1 MSQVSQL
8 RWHYTVRQRLD
19 GLLRA
24 GVLPLATAGLPA
36 GERPVVWFSS
46 NQLWEET
53 ANQAWQRPDGT
64 INPGNKEATHLLG
77 GGLARIGVL
86 PETAPHD
93 WKAFKA
99 LSGIK
104 AAKARGM
111 YGAGIGAGARPGEWF
126 VSFEPVP
133 RSQWLAVEVWDGAQW
148 LRLETGPSAPRP
160 PEPPSAGGSA

>member
-1 MSQVSQL
+1 MSEVSQL

-19 GLLRA
+19 GLLRD
-24 GVLPLATAGLPA
+24 GIIKPVTAGLPA
-36 GERPVVWFSS
+36 GERPAVWFSS
-46 NQLWEET
+46 NQEWEET

-64 INPGNKEATHLLG
+64 INRGNKESTHLLG

-93 WKAFKA
+93 WKAFKT

-104 AAKARGM
+104 PAKARGM
-111 YGAGIGAGARPGEWF
+111 YDAAIGSGARPGEWF

-133 RSQWLAVEVWDGAQW
+133 QSQWVAVEVWDGEQW
-148 LRLETGPSAPRP
+148 LRLETGSSGASA
-160 PEPPSAGGSA
+160 S

>member
-1 MSQVSQL
+1 MSPVSQL

-19 GLLRA
+19 GLLRD
-24 GVLPLATAGLPA
+24 GVLPPATAGLPA
-36 GERPVVWFSS
+36 GERPAVWFSS
-46 NQLWEET
+46 NQQWEET

-111 YGAGIGAGARPGEWF
+111 YDAAIGVGARPGEWF

-133 RSQWLAVEVWDGAQW
+133 RSQWVAVEVWDGERW
-148 LRLETGPSAPRP
+148 LRLETGQSAPAA
-160 PEPPSAGGSA
+160 S